1 MLSLA
6 IHGNRG
12 IKLKQSKALKP
23 GQFAIVSELPK
34 CDFGDTCKPAKYD
47 SVCNINYRTWGYM
60 CAAHYREY
68 GIGQLGTGFGQK
80 LLTK

>member
-1 MLSLA
+1 M
-6 IHGNRG
+6 
-12 IKLKQSKALKP
+12 KQSEVLKP

-34 CDFGDTCKPAKYD
+34 CDFSHENDNRQVCKPAIFD
-47 SVCNINYRTWGYM
+47 SVCNINMRSWAYM

-80 LLTK
+80 LLVE